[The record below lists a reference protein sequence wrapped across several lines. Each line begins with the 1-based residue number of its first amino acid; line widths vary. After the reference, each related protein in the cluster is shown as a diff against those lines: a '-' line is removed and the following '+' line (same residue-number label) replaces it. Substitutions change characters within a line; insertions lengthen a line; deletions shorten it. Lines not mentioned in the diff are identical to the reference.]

1 MAKNILV
8 FGANTLQIPLINKI
22 NELGY
27 NSIVVTLVPT
37 EPGAEIAKQ
46 VVIEDFCDEK
56 LMLSIARK
64 YNVIGIVTDQTDIPV
79 RSIAYVCEKLGL
91 PGISYETACLFTD
104 KFLMREKCK
113 QLGISTLKY
122 RLVNDIEQALDFY
135 DSTNFKVILK
145 PINNQGSK
153 GVCLAEN
160 REEVIYAYQEAIKYS
175 KGNPILI
182 EQFVT
187 GHEVVVEGIAFNYE
201 FKNLICGDTYYF
213 KERNA
218 FAATQRIFPS
228 RYDSEVINRVL
239 RLNEKIIKGFG
250 LKQGLTH
257 SEFIISNN
265 EIILLETAARGGGVF
280 ISSDIIP
287 LMTNFDTTKFIVELA
302 VGKICSF
309 PEIVETN
316 KFCSYLAFF
325 LPVGKV
331 IECENIQLI
340 QELDFVH
347 GNNLDKIKLGLETF
361 NNVDK
366 TSRYFMVLEAGSY
379 DEIQER
385 ISYIKSQLNIKV
397 QRDGIMYSIIW
408 N

>member
-1 MAKNILV
+1 M
-8 FGANTLQIPLINKI
+8 
-22 NELGY
+22 
-27 NSIVVTLVPT
+27 
-37 EPGAEIAKQ
+37 
-46 VVIEDFCDEK
+46 
-56 LMLSIARK
+56 
-64 YNVIGIVTDQTDIPV
+64 
-79 RSIAYVCEKLGL
+79 
-91 PGISYETACLFTD
+91 
-104 KFLMREKCK
+104 
-113 QLGISTLKY
+113 
-122 RLVNDIEQALDFY
+122 
-135 DSTNFKVILK
+135 
-145 PINNQGSK
+145 
-153 GVCLAEN
+153 
-160 REEVIYAYQEAIKYS
+160 
-175 KGNPILI
+175 
-182 EQFVT
+182 T
-187 GHEVVVEGIAFNYE
+187 GHEVVIEGIAFNYE
-201 FKNLICGDTYYF
+201 FENLICGDTYYF
-213 KERNA
+213 KERNV

-316 KFCSYLAFF
+316 KVCSYLAFF

>member
-1 MAKNILV
+1 
-8 FGANTLQIPLINKI
+8 
-22 NELGY
+22 
-27 NSIVVTLVPT
+27 
-37 EPGAEIAKQ
+37 
-46 VVIEDFCDEK
+46 
-56 LMLSIARK
+56 MLSIARK

-135 DSTNFKVILK
+135 DSNNFKVILK

-187 GHEVVVEGIAFNYE
+187 GHEVVIEGIAFNYE
-201 FKNLICGDTYYF
+201 FENLICGDTYYF
-213 KERNA
+213 KERNV

-316 KFCSYLAFF
+316 KVCSYLAFF